1 MATITCVPNG
11 GNRSIRHPQATA
23 RSKAEMTSSPYD
35 FIIVGAGSAGCVAAD
50 RLTACG
56 RYKVLLLEAG
66 GSDRRFWIKVPL
78 GYAYT
83 FTDPRVNWRFTARP
97 DAGLN
102 GREAYWPRGKVLGG
116 SSSIN
121 AMAYLRGLPSDY
133 DDWEVAGATGWNWA
147 NVRRQY
153 EALECNDEAGPDGQR
168 RRRGD
173 GPVRVS
179 ELSQR
184 MHPFS
189 RNFIKAGAEMG
200 WPHRNDL
207 NHEPQEGLGFLR
219 STVRDGRRW
228 SAADA
233 FLRPAMKRPNL
244 TVISNAM
251 VTKVMVSDGRAK
263 GVNYRTGGA
272 EHQALAAREV
282 ILSSGAIGSPQ
293 LLQVSGIGP
302 AAHLRDSVSRSCRT
316 CPRSALACR
325 TIWR

>member
-133 DDWEVAGATGWNWA
+133 DDWEAAGATGWNWA

-282 ILSSGAIGSPQ
+282 SGGGPPPGGPPPGGRPMFGICVISEESTLPRKQRIDEVALFVPGS
-293 LLQVSGIGP
+293 
-302 AAHLRDSVSRSCRT
+302 T
-316 CPRSALACR
+316 
-325 TIWR
+325 